1 MLTTLFN
8 HNTISTFSFNS
19 CKVKMPVFNPTNLFE
34 WFFATFSPVS
44 ESAGKIFDG
53 SVTKV
58 AQTFDLV
65 ASATFRPESTCFG
78 FRSIKNRKVQ
88 RTDFI
93 LFGAIDNIIIGLIPV
108 VLGNQRRSVF
118 ELYFLSPQIFFSGT
132 THCETTLT
140 TCFCRCAS
148 VLISWKS
155 ETEAIKPKKLHFDFH
170 PEAKHDL
177 RHIAT
182 KLIAH
187 AIFGRDQNFISRI

>member
-65 ASATFRPESTCFG
+65 ASATFRPESV
-78 FRSIKNRKVQ
+78 RVLVS
-88 RTDFI
+88 
-93 LFGAIDNIIIGLIPV
+93 GLSKIE
-108 VLGNQRRSVF
+108 RYSVPISF
-118 ELYFLSPQIFFSGT
+118 CLVPL
-132 THCETTLT
+132 TTLSSDS
-140 TCFCRCAS
+140 FPSFLVIKGEVSFSSIFSRPKFSFRELLIVRPLLPLVSAA
-148 VLISWKS
+148 VLQSWLVGSLKR
-155 ETEAIKPKKLHFDFH
+155 KL
-170 PEAKHDL
+170 L
-177 RHIAT
+177 
-182 KLIAH
+182 
-187 AIFGRDQNFISRI
+187 S